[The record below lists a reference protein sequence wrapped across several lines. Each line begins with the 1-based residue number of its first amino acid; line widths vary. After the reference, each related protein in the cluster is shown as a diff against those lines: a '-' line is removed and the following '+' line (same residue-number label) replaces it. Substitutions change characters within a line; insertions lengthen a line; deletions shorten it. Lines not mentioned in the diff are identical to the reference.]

1 MESAEGGQK
10 YDEVEGL
17 GIYKTPQKEEREKD
31 RGQTY
36 MAALSGEDPTKT
48 RWKAKE
54 TTTVASSWQRSTK
67 ASRY

>member
-1 MESAEGGQK
+1 MMRSR
-10 YDEVEGL
+10 DL
-17 GIYKTPQKEEREKD
+17 GFTKRHKRKREKD

-54 TTTVASSWQRSTK
+54 TTTVASSWQRSTT
-67 ASRY
+67 ASSYEKYQW